1 MKYSILLILFFTGC
15 STFRSHVHY
24 DNANQNFLNLAIKK
38 LDIGAKIIPSI
49 PTGSSLVIRSME
61 HPETLDE
68 PVLNL
73 IEDYL
78 VGNCLK
84 SNFKVLERDQDIIN
98 KMIKERSNYSIL
110 EDSLSENTYYSSH
123 LTSAKYILSYRILEC
138 GIRTSPITRKK
149 LYREALVRLH
159 IRLIDAK
166 TGEIKLVRNI
176 ASLQNDEVTN
186 HMNDYYKNFHYS
198 FFDQDK
204 SLLEQQ
210 GVKK

>member
-1 MKYSILLILFFTGC
+1 MGC

-24 DNANQNFLNLAIKK
+24 DNAHQNFLTLAIKK
-38 LDIGAKIIPSI
+38 LDVGAKIIPHI
-49 PTGSSLVIRSME
+49 PTGSSIVIRSME

-78 VGNCLK
+78 VSNCLK
-84 SNFKVLERDQDIIN
+84 SNFNVLERDQDIVDR
-98 KMIKERSNYSIL
+98 MIKERSTYSLL
-110 EDSLSENTYYSSH
+110 EDSLSEDTYYSSH
-123 LTSAKYILSYRILEC
+123 LKSAKYILTYRILEC

-159 IRLIDAK
+159 VRLINAK
-166 TGEIKLVRNI
+166 TGEIKFVRNI

-186 HMNDYYKNFHYS
+186 HMNEYYENFHYS

-204 SLLEQQ
+204 SLLEQR
-210 GVKK
+210 GGKK